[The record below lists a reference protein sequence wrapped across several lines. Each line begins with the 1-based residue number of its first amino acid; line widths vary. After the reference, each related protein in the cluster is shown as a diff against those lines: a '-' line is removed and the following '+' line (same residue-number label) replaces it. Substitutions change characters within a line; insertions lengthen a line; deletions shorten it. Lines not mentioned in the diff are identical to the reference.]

1 MSTIYKTNLLSDTL
15 TIFLMVLVIIFQNSF
30 WPEIFGKHLP
40 LYLWIPCLIYWL
52 LYRTT
57 WKATL
62 MIYFL
67 SFLVAASSTV
77 LISHLLLIHSLIFLI
92 TLFFKR
98 VYYTSWTFF
107 STACAI
113 SLLFFPPLL
122 WISSILLE
130 NHFYFPPV
138 LYWIGGGM
146 ISWLLSF
153 PLFLLLQQTDQLCLK
168 KTHKKII

>member
-1 MSTIYKTNLLSDTL
+1 MPTAYKTTLLSDTL
-15 TIFLMVLVIIFQNSF
+15 TTFLIVLVVIFQNSI
-30 WPEIFGKHLP
+30 WPETIGRHFP
-40 LYLWIPCLIYWL
+40 LYLWVPCLMYWL

-57 WKATL
+57 WKAVL

-67 SFLVAASSTV
+67 SFFIAASSTALV
-77 LISHLLLIHSLIFLI
+77 SHLLLIHSLTFLI

-113 SLLFFPPLL
+113 SLLFFPLLL
-122 WISSILLE
+122 WISSVWLE
-130 NHFYFPPV
+130 NHLYIPPV
-138 LYWIGGGM
+138 LYWIGGSVL
-146 ISWLLSF
+146 SWALSF

-168 KTHKKII
+168 KTYKKII